1 MPIPPSG
8 RARRTVMACC
18 APMSGTRAHIAE
30 RLLAHATGYRRQ
42 GPPAAALDRARVYV
56 QDSLGVALSGTRVP
70 SAPEVAAFARGWGA
84 APEARS
90 WLDGERLP
98 AGSAAFVNGWLIHNQ
113 EFDCLHERAVV
124 HPMAVI
130 LAALLARADA
140 LGGVGGDAL
149 LRACILSVDVAA
161 TLGLCARN
169 RLRFFR
175 PAQCGA
181 LGAVAGLWL
190 LEDLPQARLASAWG
204 LAYSQLSGTMQAHR
218 EGTSMLPLQI
228 GFNARA
234 ALDALRL
241 ASAGI
246 DGPLD
251 FLEGPQGYF
260 TLFDD
265 DPDFSSLEGL
275 APGVRMLE
283 ISHKPFPSGRA
294 THGALDGVL
303 TLKRQHGFATK
314 DLRSIVVHAPPLVRQ
329 LVDRAATASMT
340 PAYARLCLPYV
351 VACALLNDA
360 VNVADF
366 EERALRDPVRL
377 ALAQR
382 VSVAADA
389 NADLNALA
397 PQRVRVTL
405 EDGTTLDQDLP
416 AVLGSPQRPLTREQ
430 HLDKFRAA
438 CASARKPRSA
448 ASIQALA
455 ETVDQLDSL
464 RDVRVLIDRLLP

>member
-8 RARRTVMACC
+8 RAHRTVMACC
-18 APMSGTRAHIAE
+18 APMSRTRAHVVE
-30 RLLAHATGYRRQ
+30 RLLAHATGYRREA
-42 GPPAAALDRARVYV
+42 PPAAALDRARVYV

-70 SAPEVAAFARGWGA
+70 SAPDVAAFARGWGA
-84 APEARS
+84 APEARN
-90 WLDGERLP
+90 WLDGDRLP

-113 EFDCLHERAVV
+113 EFDCLHEGAVV

-130 LAALLARADA
+130 LATLLARADA
-140 LGGVGGDAL
+140 LGGVSGETL

-181 LGAVAGLWL
+181 LGAVAGLWF
-190 LEDLPQARLASAWG
+190 LEELPEARLASAWG

-234 ALDALRL
+234 ALDAMRL
-241 ASAGI
+241 ASADI

-251 FLEGPQGYF
+251 FLEGPHGYF
-260 TLFDD
+260 ELFDD
-265 DPDFSSLEGL
+265 EPDYSALESLT
-275 APGVRMLE
+275 PGVRMRE

-303 TLKRQHGFATK
+303 TLKREHGYLAK
-314 DLRSIVVHAPPLVRQ
+314 EVRDIVVHAPPLVRQ
-329 LVDRAATASMT
+329 LVDRPATPSMT
-340 PAYARLCLPYV
+340 PAYARLCLPYA

-360 VNVADF
+360 LGVGDF
-366 EERALRDPVRL
+366 DERALCDPVRL
-377 ALAQR
+377 DLARR
-382 VSVAADA
+382 VSVAPDG
-389 NADLNALA
+389 NADPNALA
-397 PQRVRVTL
+397 PQRVCVTL
-405 EDGTTLDQDLP
+405 EDGTTLERDLP
-416 AVLGSPQRPLTREQ
+416 AVLGSPQRPLTHGQ

-438 CASARKPRSA
+438 CASARVPRSA
-448 ASIQALA
+448 AGIHALA
-455 ETVDQLDSL
+455 ETVERLDTL
-464 RDVRVLIDRLLP
+464 RDVRTLIDHLIP

>member
-1 MPIPPSG
+1 
-8 RARRTVMACC
+8 
-18 APMSGTRAHIAE
+18 MSRTRAHVAE
-30 RLLAHATGYRRQ
+30 RLLAHATGYRREK
-42 GPPAAALDRARVYV
+42 PPAAALDRARIFV

-70 SAPEVAAFARGWGA
+70 SAPTVASFARGWGT

-130 LAALLARADA
+130 LATLLTRADA
-140 LGGVGGDAL
+140 LGGVSGDLL

-190 LEDLPQARLASAWG
+190 LEDLPEARLASAWG

-234 ALDALRL
+234 ALDAMRL
-241 ASAGI
+241 AAAGI

-251 FLEGPQGYF
+251 FLEGPHGYF
-260 TLFDD
+260 ALFDD
-265 DPDFSSLEGL
+265 EPDYSALETL
-275 APGVRMLE
+275 TPGVRMQE

-303 TLKRQHGFATK
+303 TLQREHRFHAK
-314 DLRSIVVHAPPLVRQ
+314 DVRGVVVHAPPLVRQ
-329 LVDRAATASMT
+329 LVDRPANDSMS
-340 PAYARLCLPYV
+340 PAYARLCLPYA
-351 VACALLNDA
+351 VACALLNDS
-360 VNVADF
+360 VRVEDF
-366 EERALRDPVRL
+366 EALSLRDPVRL
-377 ALAQR
+377 GLARR
-382 VSVAADA
+382 VSVEPDG
-389 NADLNALA
+389 NADLNALS
-397 PQRVRVTL
+397 PQRVQVEL
-405 EDGTTLDQDLP
+405 EDGTTFTRDLP
-416 AVLGSPQRPLTREQ
+416 AVLGSPQRPLTRTQ
-430 HLDKFRAA
+430 HLDKFRTT
-438 CASARKPRSA
+438 CATARVPRSA
-448 ASIQALA
+448 ANAQALA
-455 ETVDQLDSL
+455 DTLDHLDSL
-464 RDVRVLIDRLLP
+464 RDVRALIDQLLP